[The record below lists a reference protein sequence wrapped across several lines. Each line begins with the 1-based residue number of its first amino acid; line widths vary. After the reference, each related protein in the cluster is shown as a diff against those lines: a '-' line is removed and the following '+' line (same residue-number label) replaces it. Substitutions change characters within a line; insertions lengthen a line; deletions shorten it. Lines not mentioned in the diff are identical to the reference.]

1 MNKIILI
8 SLLLL
13 PALVFSQQEQFEVSV
28 INVEVPV
35 RAFADGNFLDE
46 LTKQDFEL
54 YENGTL
60 QKIEAL
66 YLIKKDQ
73 IKRTEMNRDFM
84 PFTGRHFFMLFQITE
99 YNPRLEE
106 TIAYLFNHVLLPEDQ
121 LSVMTP
127 VRNYNLSPDARKK
140 FTNQQITKELTGIL
154 RKDTTIGEADY
165 RNLMRDL
172 KRMVRSLSGTSNRAF
187 DTESS
192 AGSDMGI
199 ALQLDRYLETMERME
214 KIRNLDGK
222 RFLSL
227 AASLKRLAGQ
237 KNVYFFY
244 QREFR
249 PQIPSSTL
257 NTMLSSYQGQDNI
270 EGRLQD
276 LFQAYHR
283 NISLKIEPLE
293 RAFADSSLLFNFIF
307 MNKRPENTSGIEMQ
321 EQSEDVFRVLSQV
334 AKATGGLVENSQNPA
349 TGFKTAA
356 DRSESYYLLYYSP
369 SNYTADGSFNKI
381 EVKIKAK
388 DGQVFFKK
396 GYYAK

>member
-1 MNKIILI
+1 MYKKLLIVILVLPT
-8 SLLLL
+8 LLM
-13 PALVFSQQEQFEVSV
+13 AQQEQFEISV

-35 RAFADGNFLDE
+35 RAFVDGQFLDN

-54 YENGTL
+54 YENGVL
-60 QKIEAL
+60 QKIDAL
-66 YLIKKDQ
+66 YMIKKDQ
-73 IKRTEMNRDFM
+73 IARTELDRDFM

-106 TIAYLFNHVLLPEDQ
+106 TVAHLFNNVLLPEDQ
-121 LSVMTP
+121 LSIMTP
-127 VRNYNLSPDARKK
+127 ARNYNLSPNARKK
-140 FTNQQITKELTGIL
+140 FTNEQIIKELTGII
-154 RKDTTIGEADY
+154 RKDTTLGEADY

-172 KRMVRSLSGTSNRAF
+172 KRMVRSLAGTGNRAF
-187 DTESS
+187 DSESN

-199 ALQLDRYLETMERME
+199 ALQLDRYLETLQRME
-214 KIRNLDGK
+214 KIRNLDGN

-227 AASLKRLAGQ
+227 ASSLKRLAGQ

-249 PQIPSSTL
+249 PEIPSSTL
-257 NTMLSSYQGQDNI
+257 NTMLTVYQGQDNI

-283 NISLKIEPLE
+283 NVNLKVEPLE
-293 RAFADSSLLFNFIF
+293 KAFADAAILFNFIF
-307 MNKRPENTSGIEMQ
+307 MNKRPENTSGIEMR

-334 AKATGGLVENSQNPA
+334 AKATGGIVENSQNPA
-349 TGFKTAA
+349 TGFKSASE
-356 DRSESYYLLYYSP
+356 RSENYYLLYYSP
-369 SNYTADGSFNKI
+369 AKYRADGSFKTI
-381 EVKIKAK
+381 EVKIKDK
-388 DGQVFFKK
+388 DSQVFFKK